1 MIVLYALAG
10 FVLGAPINAL
20 ADALPERRAA
30 TTPAYL
36 ARRAPPRPRDIA
48 VHLATA
54 ALFAILWAQFESQ
67 GTVPL
72 ILVSFYTLVL
82 LLVTV
87 TDLEHRLIPNRA
99 IVPAMMIAALASP
112 ARFGERW
119 PLALLG
125 GAIGFVFFF
134 AAFWIGE
141 RTIGRGALGFGDV
154 RLAAFAGLISGFPHI
169 VAGLIVGVFAGG
181 AISLLLLLTRRATLR
196 TAIPYG
202 PFIAIGGFYAMVW
215 GGDAICGYAAI
226 FCAAALSSS

>member
-1 MIVLYALAG
+1 VILLYALLG

-30 TTPAYL
+30 TMPAYL
-36 ARRAPPRPRDIA
+36 ARRAPPRPRDLA

-54 ALFAILWAQFESQ
+54 ALFAILWARFESVGMIQ
-67 GTVPL
+67 LV
-72 ILVSFYTLVL
+72 LVSFYTLVL

-87 TDLEHRLIPNRA
+87 TDLEHKLIPNRA
-99 IVPAMMIAALASP
+99 IMPAIALAALASP
-112 ARFGERW
+112 LHFAERW

-125 GAIGFVFFF
+125 GAIGFVFFY

-154 RLAAFAGLISGFPHI
+154 KLATFVGLISGFPEII
-169 VAGLIVGVFAGG
+169 VGLIVALFAGG

-215 GGDAICGYAAI
+215 GGEVIRWYASR
-226 FCAAALSSS
+226 F

>member
-1 MIVLYALAG
+1 MIALYTLVG

-20 ADALPERRAA
+20 ADALLERRAA
-30 TTPAYL
+30 AMPAYL
-36 ARRAPPRPRDIA
+36 ARRAPPRARDIA

-54 ALFAILWAQFESQ
+54 ALFAVLWTQFQSQ
-67 GTVPL
+67 ETIQLV
-72 ILVSFYTLVL
+72 LVSFYTLVL

-87 TDLEHRLIPNRA
+87 TDLERKLIPNRA
-99 IVPAMMIAALASP
+99 IVPAIAIAALASP
-112 ARFGERW
+112 LRLGERW

-125 GAIGFVFFF
+125 GAVGFVFFY

-141 RTIGRGALGFGDV
+141 RAMGRGALGFGDV
-154 RLAAFAGLISGFPHI
+154 RLATFVGLISGFPQI
-169 VAGLIVGVFAGG
+169 VAGLIVGLFAGG

-215 GGDAICGYAAI
+215 GGDAIRWYAAS
-226 FCAAALSSS
+226 F

>member
-1 MIVLYALAG
+1 MILLYALVG

-30 TTPAYL
+30 TRPAYL
-36 ARRAPPRPRDIA
+36 ARRAPPRSRDVA
-48 VHLATA
+48 VHLAAA
-54 ALFAILWAQFESQ
+54 ALFAILWTRFERAGMIQ
-67 GTVPL
+67 LV
-72 ILVSFYTLVL
+72 LVSFYTLVL

-87 TDLEHRLIPNRA
+87 TDLEHKLIPNRA
-99 IVPAMMIAALASP
+99 IMPALAIAVLASP
-112 ARFGERW
+112 LRFGERW

-125 GAIGFVFFF
+125 GAIGFVFFY

-154 RLAAFAGLISGFPHI
+154 KLATFVGLISGFPQI
-169 VAGLIVGVFAGG
+169 LVALVAGVFAGG
-181 AISLLLLLTRRATLR
+181 ALSLLLLITRRATLR

-215 GGDAICGYAAI
+215 GGEVILWYASR
-226 FCAAALSSS
+226 F

>member
-1 MIVLYALAG
+1 MILLYALLG

-30 TTPAYL
+30 TMPAYL
-36 ARRAPPRPRDIA
+36 ARRAPPRPRDVA

-54 ALFAILWAQFESQ
+54 ALFAILWARFESE
-67 GTVPL
+67 GMIRLV
-72 ILVSFYTLVL
+72 LVSFYTLVL

-87 TDLEHRLIPNRA
+87 TDLEHKLIPNRA
-99 IVPAMMIAALASP
+99 IMPAIVIAALASP
-112 ARFGERW
+112 LRFGERW

-134 AAFWIGE
+134 AAFLIGE

-154 RLAAFAGLISGFPHI
+154 KLATFAGLISGFLEI
-169 VAGLIVGVFAGG
+169 VVGLIVGVFAGG

-202 PFIAIGGFYAMVW
+202 PFIAMGGFYAMMW
-215 GGDAICGYAAI
+215 GSQVIRWYVSR
-226 FCAAALSSS
+226 F